1 MKGRKSQKPGSN
13 EVHVFIG
20 SYDVCRGV
28 RIEDVQVS
36 KCHLLTGKSWQDVVV
51 WLFQQLGQLANKDH
65 MDHKDHKDHMEQHVV
80 SLESSIIKETSIHG
94 VTWNQVR
101 KGWSWRTQLITESS
115 APREESKARI
125 KVKMPNGNCERKF
138 RG

>member
-1 MKGRKSQKPGSN
+1 M
-13 EVHVFIG
+13 
-20 SYDVCRGV
+20 
-28 RIEDVQVS
+28 
-36 KCHLLTGKSWQDVVV
+36 LLFGCS
-51 WLFQQLGQLANKDH
+51 QQLGQLANKDH